1 MLFRKMLPCLIL
13 VGIGLITMPSSLH
26 AQCSAVADPGFETLA
41 LGSFGAVVSPTFSA
55 GFWGDEN
62 GTIVT
67 AIWGNENGAGDT
79 SAACPGVVPHS
90 GNRMLQMG
98 PSGNNT
104 ETWQAVP
111 VVPYTV
117 SFIAVSAWF
126 NACDGITPRGI
137 VHVRTFNSDSG
148 WPTWTFI
155 DWVPLVLDN
164 TASTWEQ
171 ISLEC
176 IEIPIDTKWILID
189 VNFRTEGLE
198 GQTGYVDDVVLVCGC
213 EPVLNEGKSWGA
225 LKALFH

>member
-13 VGIGLITMPSSLH
+13 VGIGLITMPSSLQ
-26 AQCSAVADPGFETLA
+26 AQCSEVADPGFETLA
-41 LGSFGAVVSPTFSA
+41 LGSFPAVVAPTFSA
-55 GFWGDEN
+55 GFWG
-62 GTIVT
+62 
-67 AIWGNENGAGDT
+67 AENGAVVT
-79 SAACPGVVPHS
+79 SGACTGVVPHT

-117 SFIAVSAWF
+117 STLAVSGWF
-126 NACDGITPRGI
+126 NSCNGITPRGI
-137 VHVRTFNSDSG
+137 IHVRTYNSDSG
-148 WPTWTFI
+148 WPNWTSLNSI
-155 DWVPLVLDN
+155 SLVLDN

-176 IEIPIDTKWILID
+176 VEVPVDTKWILID

-213 EPVLNEGKSWGA
+213 EPVLNESKSWGA